1 MGGGEQV
8 TQRRLRR
15 TRCWRVKKTK
25 KAPTDLS
32 VAPSFFEGKVFS
44 ELLHQESGTGA
55 FDLTS
60 DLTVKMSCES
70 GHATGK
76 NLAAL
81 GCELLEEVWILEIN
95 GLGGDVEP
103 TARHAT
109 IGAAEIGAA
118 LWCLGCAHG
127 LSRLF
132 GNELL
137 GLPMQSVSAKIRIVL
152 LLFETARGIEA
163 LLVAGRGVP

>member
-1 MGGGEQV
+1 M
-8 TQRRLRR
+8 TQSSLSRRS
-15 TRCWRVKKTK
+15 CWRIKQTK
-25 KAPTDLS
+25 KGADRSLGG
-32 VAPSFFEGKVFS
+32 AFFFEGKVFS
-44 ELLHQESGTGA
+44 ELLHQESSTGA

-60 DLTVKMSCES
+60 DLAVKMGCES
-70 GHATGK
+70 SHATGK

-81 GCELLEEVWILEIN
+81 GRELLEEVGILEIN

-109 IGAAEIGAA
+109 VGAAEIGAA

-137 GLPMQSVSAKIRIVL
+137 GLPMKSVSAKIWIVL
-152 LLFETARGIEA
+152 LLFETARGTET
-163 LLVAGRGVP
+163 LLVAGRNVP